1 MRLHL
6 VLMCTVL
13 LLIHCHPVLA
23 QVPSTAEPGRIEE
36 RFEAPQAPTTVP
48 EIEIPG
54 PEAPLPPEEAA
65 NIKFELVSIL
75 IEGSTV
81 YKDSEFV
88 PLYKTLLGR
97 EVTLK
102 QIYELRD
109 AITAK
114 YRADGFVLSLAIV
127 PPQKVNGG
135 VHIRI
140 IEGYID
146 NVSFE
151 DEIKDRLKLIESIG
165 EKIKQSRPLNIR
177 SLERY
182 VSLIDDLP
190 GISVRTVLMPSKDKQ
205 GAADMLIMLKRKS
218 FGGFA
223 AIDNR
228 GSKAIGPVQARIGFD
243 FNSVLGFN
251 EHNSILLAT
260 TGEPSEL
267 QYGAIQSDWPLNS
280 NGTRLG
286 LSVGYSHTEPGG
298 EISTL
303 ESIGTGWTGRLSIT
317 HPFILSRSKNL
328 NIGAEFAF
336 RNTTNDLL
344 GIKYS
349 EDRVRSIA
357 VRASFDAA
365 DTFFGGRHPASN
377 IITVEA
383 SRGLDIFNATETGS
397 ATLSRANGHS
407 DFTKLTIDATR
418 IQSIT
423 GRISLAIAL
432 AAQASADPLLSA
444 EQFGLGGGSF
454 GRGYEPSEVTG
465 DQGVA
470 GSLEARYDFGLGA
483 SWFRSPQGYVF
494 YETGKVWNID
504 PPAGT
509 AKDAALSSAG
519 IGTRFDI
526 LDRISV
532 NFEVAK
538 PLTREVASQ
547 GNKDVRVFFS
557 VLTLF

>member
-1 MRLHL
+1 
-6 VLMCTVL
+6 MCTVL

-36 RFEAPQAPTTVP
+36 RFETPQAPTAVP

-81 YKDSEFV
+81 YKDSDFV
-88 PLYKTLLGR
+88 PLYKTLLGK

-102 QIYELRD
+102 QIYDLRD

-114 YRADGFVLSLAIV
+114 YRADGYVLSLAIV

-151 DEIKDRLKLIESIG
+151 GEIKDRLKLIESIG

-182 VSLIDDLP
+182 VLLMDDMP
-190 GISVRTVLMPSKDKQ
+190 GVSVRTVLKPSKDKL
-205 GAADMLIMLKRKS
+205 GAADLLIMLKRKS

-223 AIDNR
+223 AVDNR
-228 GSKAIGPVQARIGFD
+228 GSKAIGPVQGRVGFD
-243 FNSVLGFN
+243 FNSLLGFN

-267 QYGAIQSDWPLNS
+267 QYGAIQSDWPL
-280 NGTRLG
+280 GTEGSRLS

-298 EISTL
+298 EISAL
-303 ESIGTGWTGRLSIT
+303 ESIGTGWTGNLSVT
-317 HPFILSRSKNL
+317 HPLIRSRPKNL
-328 NIGAEFAF
+328 TIGAEFAF

-344 GIKYS
+344 GSMYS

-357 VRASFDAA
+357 LRASFDAA
-365 DTFFGGRHPASN
+365 DTFFGYRYPASN
-377 IITVEA
+377 IITIEA
-383 SRGLDIFNATETGS
+383 SKGLDIFNATETGS
-397 ATLSRANGHS
+397 ANLSRANGHS
-407 DFTKLTIDATR
+407 DFTKLTVDATR
-418 IQSIT
+418 VQT
-423 GRISLAIAL
+423 LTNRISLAVAL

-444 EQFGLGGGSF
+444 EQFGLGGGRF
-454 GRGYEPSEVTG
+454 GRGYEPSEITG

-470 GSLEARYDFGLGA
+470 GSLEGRYDFGLGV
-483 SWFRSPQGYVF
+483 SWFRNPQAYGF
-494 YETGKVWNID
+494 YETGKIWNID

-509 AKDAALSSAG
+509 AEDASLASAG
-519 IGTRFDI
+519 IGTRFDV
-526 LDRISV
+526 LDRLSV
-532 NFEVAK
+532 NLEAAK

-547 GNKDVRVFFS
+547 GDKNIRIFFS
-557 VLTLF
+557 LLTRF